1 MQRKSTKFNMDE
13 EPPVPEG
20 LTPQQEQG
28 AALLA
33 SGMAIKEVAERL
45 NVHRSTLWHW
55 RQLETFQ
62 AYLNALRKEASQDT
76 VGRLIALQGDALETV
91 SRIMEEGN
99 DASALKAACY
109 VLDQTSE
116 MEIGP
121 IDPRTVIRSEHTTE
135 EGFGQLLEG
144 LGQKFDEK
152 GYREHCEELGIDP

>member
-1 MQRKSTKFNMDE
+1 MQRKSTYFNMDE

-20 LTPQQEQG
+20 LTSQQQQA

-33 SGMAIKEVAERL
+33 SGMAVKEVAERL
-45 NVHRSTLWHW
+45 DVHRSTLWHW

-62 AYLNALRKEASQDT
+62 AYLNALRKEAAQDAA
-76 VGRLIALQGDALETV
+76 GGLIALQRDALETI
-91 SRIMEEGN
+91 SRVMAEGS

-109 VLDQTSE
+109 VLDQTSD

-121 IDPRTVIRSEHTTE
+121 IDPRTILRSDYTTE

-144 LGQKFDEK
+144 LGQKFDEE
-152 GYREHCEELGIDP
+152 GYRKHCEELGIEP